1 MAYPQVQ
8 LKFKL
13 PKVGRTN
20 CYPILGCQVWD
31 NKQKDFCMASLWI
44 FGNTEKN
51 TRYYDTMLVTWVNDN
66 KWHGETR
73 LNNKKKC
80 LSRAQYI
87 HSPIITRLSWAIF
100 FGFSFFSQG
109 DLHSKKRK
117 TERRNKEHRITT
129 TIKQP
134 KQFQTI
140 PTSIK
145 KGEKQTNKQKETQP
159 TSKQNTCSQHR
170 VSLCFHGFDIPSC
183 CSVGIF
189 VNSQGIRICSVIA
202 LAQAFLATQ
211 PEYSICYLENGPFF
225 EVLNTLKYKTT
236 WHIHTGKLT

>member
-1 MAYPQVQ
+1 MEKSVCQG
-8 LKFKL
+8 LSIF
-13 PKVGRTN
+13 
-20 CYPILGCQVWD
+20 ILHT
-31 NKQKDFCMASLWI
+31 K
-44 FGNTEKN
+44 KN
-51 TRYYDTMLVTWVNDN
+51 N
-66 KWHGETR
+66 
-73 LNNKKKC
+73 
-80 LSRAQYI
+80 
-87 HSPIITRLSWAIF
+87 IITRLSWAIF

-129 TIKQP
+129 IKQP

-140 PTSIK
+140 PTSIII

-225 EVLNTLKYKTT
+225 EVPNTLKYKTT
-236 WHIHTGKLT
+236 